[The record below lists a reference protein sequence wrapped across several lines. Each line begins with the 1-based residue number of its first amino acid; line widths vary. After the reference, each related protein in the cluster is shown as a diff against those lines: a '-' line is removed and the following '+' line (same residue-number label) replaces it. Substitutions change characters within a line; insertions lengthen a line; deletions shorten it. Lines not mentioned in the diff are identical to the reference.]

1 MHYTDLITRTQAL
14 AEGAHVI
21 YELPDGKVEI
31 RNTGVR
37 QAMLSPRPEFRLY
50 LHVDGRELCPRHSD
64 FFSDYLLKIETR
76 PELRL
81 VLTEACE
88 QVCNGMS
95 PQHMLAAKRL
105 PRRFSEVGNDT
116 WSLQTSAYQTAG
128 LPTEVFLCG
137 LQCLIRIDELNQSVD
152 QPTEA
157 FRKAFIGLEKGESL
171 PSVVQSLIPQI
182 KPAKRYYNRLER

>member
-14 AEGAHVI
+14 AAGPHLI

-37 QAMLSPRPEFRLY
+37 QAMLSPRPEFRVY

-64 FFSDYLLKIETR
+64 FFTDYLLKIETR

-88 QVCNGMS
+88 QVCNGLS
-95 PQHMLAAKRL
+95 PQHVMASKRL
-105 PRRFSEVGNDT
+105 PRRFAEASEET
-116 WSLQTSAYQTAG
+116 WPLQTSAYQTAG

-137 LQCLIRIDELNQSVD
+137 LQCLIRGDELNQFVD
-152 QPTEA
+152 KPTEA
-157 FRKAFIGLEKGESL
+157 FRKAFLGLEKGEPL
-171 PSVVQSLIPQI
+171 PAVVQALVPQI
-182 KPAKRYYNRLER
+182 KPEKRYYNRLER